1 MGINSLPRRQPP
13 LLKGG
18 LPRREKRLSTVFACR
33 FGDAFA
39 LSGRLIAGIN
49 KVPIRRSGD

>member
-1 MGINSLPRRQPP
+1 MGMNSLPRRQPP

-18 LPRREKRLSTVFACR
+18 LSRREKRLSTVFAWR

-49 KVPIRRSGD
+49 KVP